1 VTEKERRAAT
11 NTGFASGGVTC
22 KLGAL
27 CFYSSVV
34 LVDSFVLRNPAR
46 TQSPKTLCAIE
57 TNRHNMNMENKIQRA
72 ETNLQRKLDWIGRH
86 DGRTTFVTGIIIAML
101 GILTS
106 ASSKIEIWTW
116 FICSSFAVTAVLL
129 FISLFFIY
137 KSQYPKIKS
146 QNTSLIYFGTV
157 AEMKFDEFKRRTLS
171 TNDHVSS
178 PKVGPFES

>member
-1 VTEKERRAAT
+1 
-11 NTGFASGGVTC
+11 
-22 KLGAL
+22 
-27 CFYSSVV
+27 
-34 LVDSFVLRNPAR
+34 
-46 TQSPKTLCAIE
+46 
-57 TNRHNMNMENKIQRA
+57 M
-72 ETNLQRKLDWIGRH
+72 QRKLDWIGRH

-171 TNDHVSS
+171 TNDQDYLEDVLCQIHINAQILKSKFSALKTSLILLAVAIIPWLISIYTS
-178 PKVGPFES
+178 PEFIK